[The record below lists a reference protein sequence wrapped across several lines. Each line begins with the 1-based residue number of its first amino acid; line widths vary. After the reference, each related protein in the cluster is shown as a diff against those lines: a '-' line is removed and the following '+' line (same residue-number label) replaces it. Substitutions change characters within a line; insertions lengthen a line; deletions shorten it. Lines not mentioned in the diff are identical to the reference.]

1 MFFCINIMHCFV
13 KDWLVAVD
21 SLDTTLDHTISERLE
36 YAVPVMMAPP
46 LGDPGHLPPEEGWM
60 VLDHTGHWAPDPS
73 IRLIGHH
80 RRPSDDDL
88 AHVVRGVSSV
98 INDWVY
104 KRNH

>member
-1 MFFCINIMHCFV
+1 MHCFV

-21 SLDTTLDHTISERLE
+21 SLDTTLGDHTISERLE

-46 LGDPGHLPPEEGWM
+46 QHPGNPGHLPPEEGWM

-80 RRPSDDDL
+80 RRPSDDGL
-88 AHVVRGVSSV
+88 AHVVRSVSICLSLT
-98 INDWVY
+98 NWS
-104 KRNH
+104 R